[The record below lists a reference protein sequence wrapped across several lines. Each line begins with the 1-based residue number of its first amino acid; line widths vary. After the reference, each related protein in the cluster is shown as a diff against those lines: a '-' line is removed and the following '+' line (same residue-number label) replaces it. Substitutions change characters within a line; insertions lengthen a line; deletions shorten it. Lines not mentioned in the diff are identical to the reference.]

1 MYEFHP
7 YFTNDGS
14 VGLYNTEF
22 DDIYHSACG
31 ALTEAYEKFV
41 YPIDFEKL
49 LKKDSIK
56 ILDICYG
63 IGYNSKSFLN
73 YLFFENQSRKFFSK
87 NNITTITHIEAIDT
101 NNIVHKRA
109 KEFIKNITQLATYNW
124 SIYTNNISN
133 EEKPKIYIK
142 AIDTD
147 KNLSFLSPF
156 IKTGQKNFKNDE
168 LNFKYNKIDKFL
180 NTHKSNNRPKINK
193 LVNYLILEKILQN
206 NPEIFENKDVISIL
220 ESKEF
225 DKYFDPKIR
234 GIFNSYKNRMTCS
247 SSSSHKLAFLH
258 NIYYKY
264 ITRCYKNAL
273 KAYNLEGFNFELKND
288 DARIIIQED
297 NQTYNLIFLDAFT
310 PTKCPCLWTYD
321 FFNVLYNHLEP
332 DGIILTYSTST
343 AVKSAMIEAN
353 FYVGYIYNERE
364 QRITG
369 TIASKS
375 RDMIKLPLSEYDLGL
390 IKTSAGIFYRDES
403 LAAQNEAIIEQRKF
417 EQKNSSRISR
427 SHYEKIY
434 KEGKCSTI

>member
-31 ALTEAYEKFV
+31 ALTEAYEKFI

-49 LKKDSIK
+49 LEKESVK

-73 YLFFENQSRKFFSK
+73 YFLFELQSQEKIPKKTFA
-87 NNITTITHIEAIDT
+87 TETHTETIYT
-101 NNIVHKRA
+101 NNILFKKF
-109 KEFIKNITQLATYNW
+109 KEIVKYPTQLFTCIN
-124 SIYTNNISN
+124 SIYTNNISTKN
-133 EEKPKIYIK
+133 RPRIYIK
-142 AIDTD
+142 AVDSD

-156 IKTGQKNFKNDE
+156 IVTGKKKFNNNK
-168 LNFKYNKIDKFL
+168 LNFTYKQINKFL
-180 NTHKSNNRPKINK
+180 NNQKSNHRPKINK
-193 LVNYLILEKILQN
+193 SVNYLILEKMLLN
-206 NPEIFENKDVISIL
+206 NPEILENKDVISIL

-225 DKYFDPKIR
+225 DSFFDQRIR
-234 GIFNSYKNRMTCS
+234 AIFNSYRYKTIHTS
-247 SSSSHKLAFLH
+247 STNNKLPFLH

-273 KAYNLEGFNFELKND
+273 KAYNLEGINFELKND
-288 DARIIIQED
+288 DARKIIQED

-310 PTKCPCLWTYD
+310 PTKCPCLWTFD

-369 TIASKS
+369 TVASKCKEL
-375 RDMIKLPLSEYDLGL
+375 IKLPLSEYDLGL
-390 IKTSAGIFYRDES
+390 IKTSAGIFYRDET
-403 LAAQNEAIIEQRKF
+403 LAAQNEAIIEQRNF